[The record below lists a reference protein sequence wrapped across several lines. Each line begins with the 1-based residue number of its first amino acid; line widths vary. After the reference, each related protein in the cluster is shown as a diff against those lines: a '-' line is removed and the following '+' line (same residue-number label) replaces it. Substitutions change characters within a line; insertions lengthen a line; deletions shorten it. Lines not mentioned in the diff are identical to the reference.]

1 MIFNLCMNFSFQSTF
16 RLLSCS
22 FCSLT
27 ASPHPLSLYRRAAW
41 TICEISPFVFHRSHM
56 EWVNNGRM
64 FLFDW
69 NISSRNTSAEG
80 ATAMEITLEEGE
92 RQIYHP
98 MISRTRNDAAR
109 TFGKDRKT
117 ERTCTHWKARS
128 RFWEK
133 AYALNRP
140 TARHAF
146 ARISIPVQF
155 FSTLFL
161 KGSTNVTWAAADIMM
176 QEASVPLLY
185 TLKTMQ
191 RQWQSSSSSAVV

>member
-1 MIFNLCMNFSFQSTF
+1 MAECFFWLKYLFKKHVGRGRDS
-16 RLLSCS
+16 
-22 FCSLT
+22 
-27 ASPHPLSLYRRAAW
+27 
-41 TICEISPFVFHRSHM
+41 
-56 EWVNNGRM
+56 NG
-64 FLFDW
+64 
-69 NISSRNTSAEG
+69 N
-80 ATAMEITLEEGE
+80 ITLEEGE

-117 ERTCTHWKARS
+117 ERTCMHWKARS

-140 TARHAF
+140 TGRHAF

-185 TLKTMQ
+185 TLKPMQ
-191 RQWQSSSSSAVV
+191 RQWQSSSSSAVVLTSPVTSSLTCACCGLSAVSAF